1 MKPIHSQAAFEYNG
15 VLVSRQRFYQ
25 IACDPQRSV
34 AVEACAGAGKTWMLV
49 SRMVRALLEGCA
61 AQDILA
67 ITFTKKAAGEMR
79 QRLLE
84 WLHQFAAASDAQ
96 LGEELRQ
103 RGMTEAPSAA
113 QLETLRNLH
122 KNLLQSGR
130 PVQIRTFHSWFAAL
144 LRSAPL
150 GVLHELGL
158 PTAYQLLEDDKQ
170 ATPLVWPRFQ
180 SRVAG
185 LPEARA
191 DYQQAVQLHGRFN
204 VHKALEAALAK
215 RTEFALA
222 DAAGVVERS
231 VKPFAEQFTELAAC
245 STPEEALFSDAAQR
259 LLAGAAR
266 ILGQQKG
273 AKCQQAASELEQAL
287 TQRHVS
293 GILLALLTAAGSAR
307 KLGDS
312 YAGAE
317 QVQQAQDWLL
327 RYKQAQ
333 VQHAAWQH
341 QQRRARLTRLLME
354 EYAAFKR
361 EHGWIDM
368 GDLERAA
375 LALLSDEVLSG
386 WVQERLDARLRHLL
400 IDEFQDTNPLQ
411 WQALHAW
418 LSGYAGAGRAPSVF
432 IVGDPKQ
439 SIYRFRRAEP
449 QVFRAAKAFVREGL
463 GGDWLSCDHTRRNPQ
478 LLVKAVNAVMLE
490 AQAKQEFDGFRPHS
504 TESTELGAVWHLP
517 AIERLDGDQPEQ
529 REDWRNSLTQPRF
542 EEEENR
548 KVMECRQAA
557 RWLSAHLQ
565 SAGWL
570 ADAGTAAQDAKLHPS
585 QIMVLARKRE
595 HLGLMQA
602 ELSALGIPCQ
612 QPEKNDLMD
621 FAEVQDV
628 VALLDA
634 LVSPRHDLSL
644 ARALKSPLFAVSDD
658 DLVQLALACKN
669 ANANA
674 NANSAGSKA
683 ATPALCWMQ
692 VLRSGVDLPPALREA
707 AAQLADWESCVDSLP
722 PHDALSAIYQRGD
735 VLARFAAA
743 APADM
748 RPAVLANLNALL
760 HAALDID
767 GGRYTSAY
775 LLVRALRAG
784 GNKAPLRS
792 DSNAVRLLTIH
803 GAKGLEAPLVL
814 MLDTDARDPRAESMG
829 TLVDW
834 PGEDPHPRRFVFL
847 ASESHPPAC
856 ALETLTKEQAARHRE
871 ELNALYVA
879 LTRTQHSL
887 VLSSVAPR
895 TANPL
900 SWWARLQSH
909 AQLQPTP
916 THRAAPHAE
925 TLAGSFD
932 LPVLP
937 LLPPHLRWGDQAKY
951 PQQQTQLSE
960 LNELSELNYRP
971 LEQESP
977 LSRIGQAM
985 HHLLETLPNVA
996 GGYGA
1001 AAKTGQALTLWSQ
1014 AALDAAAQLF
1024 LLDAGQLNQ
1033 ALQMAQRIATGQAA
1047 WAWDAEQLL
1056 WSGNEVPMS
1065 LGGQMLRLD
1074 RLVQTKADAVWWV
1087 LDYKSTSSPQDD
1099 AELCAQLQTYR
1110 TALAHAYP
1118 DKPIKAAFLTGQ
1130 GRVVEVLE
1138 SGF

>member
-1 MKPIHSQAAFEYNG
+1 MTQINSQAAFEHNG

-49 SRMVRALLEGCA
+49 SRMVRALLDGCA

-96 LGEELRQ
+96 LCEELRQ
-103 RGMTEAPSAA
+103 RGMSEAPSAA
-113 QLETLRNLH
+113 QLETLRSLH

-150 GVLHELGL
+150 GVLHQLGL

-170 ATPLVWPRFQ
+170 ASAQVWPRFQ

-185 LPEARA
+185 LPDARA
-191 DYQQAVQLHGRFN
+191 DYQQAVHLHGRFN

-222 DAAGVVERS
+222 DAAGVVDGS
-231 VKPFAEQFTELAAC
+231 VKPFAEQFPEFAAC
-245 STPEEALFSDAAQR
+245 STPEEALFSEAAQR
-259 LLAGAAR
+259 LLAEAAR

-273 AKCQQAASELEQAL
+273 AKCQKAASELEQAL
-287 TQRHVS
+287 TESHIP

-312 YAGAE
+312 YAGVE

-327 RYKQAQ
+327 RFSQAQ

-341 QQRRARLTRLLME
+341 QQRMARLTRLLIE
-354 EYAAFKR
+354 EYAAFKL

-418 LSGYAGAGRAPSVF
+418 LSGYTGAGKAPSVF

-478 LLVKAVNAVMLE
+478 SLVKAVNAVMLE
-490 AQAKQEFDGFRPHS
+490 AQASQELDGFRAHS
-504 TESTELGAVWHLP
+504 TESTEPGAVWCLP
-517 AIERLDGDQPEQ
+517 AIEVLENSQPEQ
-529 REDWRNSLTQPRF
+529 REEWRDSLTEPRF

-557 RWLSAHLQ
+557 NWLSAHLQ
-565 SAGWL
+565 SAGWQ
-570 ADAGTAAQDAKLHPS
+570 ADAGAAAQDAKLHPS

-621 FAEVQDV
+621 FAEVQDM

-644 ARALKSPLFAVSDD
+644 ARALKSPLFAVADD
-658 DLVQLALACKN
+658 DLVQLVLACKN
-669 ANANA
+669 AKSANA
-674 NANSAGSKA
+674 DSKA
-683 ATPALCWMQ
+683 AAPSWMQ
-692 VLRSGVDLPPALREA
+692 VLQSGEDLPPALKEA
-707 AAQLADWESCVDSLP
+707 AAQLALWKSWVDSLP

-748 RPAVLANLNALL
+748 RPAVVANLNALL

-775 LLVRALRAG
+775 LLVRVLRAG
-784 GNKAPLRS
+784 GNKAPVRS
-792 DSNAVRLLTIH
+792 DSMAVRLLTIH

-814 MLDTDARDPRAESMG
+814 VLDTDARDPRAESMG

-847 ASESHPPAC
+847 ASESRPPAC
-856 ALETLTKEQAARHRE
+856 VLDTLSKEQAARSRE

-887 VLSSVAPR
+887 VLSSVVPR
-895 TANPL
+895 TANPF
-900 SWWARLQSH
+900 SWWARLQAH
-909 AQLQPTP
+909 AQPQPTP
-916 THRAAPHAE
+916 ADRAAPHAE

-937 LLPPHLRWGDQAKY
+937 LLPPDLRWGDQAKY
-951 PQQQTQLSE
+951 AEQHTQLSK
-960 LNELSELNYRP
+960 LIDRP

-977 LSRIGQAM
+977 VSRIGQAM
-985 HHLLETLPNVA
+985 HQLLETLPNVA

-1001 AAKTGQALTLWSQ
+1001 AAKTGQPLTLWSQ
-1014 AALDAAAQLF
+1014 AALDAVAQLF
-1024 LLDAGQLNQ
+1024 LLEAEQLSQ
-1033 ALQMAQRIATGQAA
+1033 ALEMARRIATGQAA
-1047 WAWDAEQLL
+1047 WVWDAEQLL
-1056 WSGNEVPMS
+1056 WSGNEVPVS
-1065 LGGQMLRLD
+1065 WCGHMLRLD
-1074 RLVQTKADAVWWV
+1074 RLVQTRADSAWWV

-1110 TALAHAYP
+1110 TALARTYP
-1118 DKPIKAAFLTGQ
+1118 DKPVKAAFLTGQ
-1130 GRVVEVLE
+1130 GGLIELE
-1138 SGF
+1138 SGV